1 MDINMPIINGFETTR
16 RIRQFDIETP
26 IVALTAFD
34 KEEIAEEAISAGMND
49 IIIKPF
55 ESVKLFQVISA
66 QINRRK
72 NLEEPG

>member
-16 RIRQFDIETP
+16 RMRAAGITTP

-34 KEEIAEEAISAGMND
+34 KGEITEEAMSAGMND

-55 ESVKLFQVISA
+55 EPVKLFQIINS
-66 QINRRK
+66 QIIKRR
-72 NLEEPG
+72 NAGN